1 MVGTGTE
8 KLIID
13 TQKTL
18 SVLTY
23 SITILVPILLFLI
36 IYYLINIGNRH
47 IEKDRR
53 IQIDLKFVI
62 KLMIFLVAIYI
73 LNIIFRNYPILGDTL
88 WSIVIAAILAYV
100 INPLVNFFE
109 KKGIK
114 RVVGLIIVYVGFIV
128 IVGLLLF
135 IVIPNTIAEVSKL
148 FANLPDTISNWSDN
162 VDEYL
167 NKFRDTFNAA
177 KGADQT
183 YDPVSD
189 VTNSLQVFTNKFS
202 RTILSYLETLP
213 SKFTLVASKIIR
225 FVFTLVLSFYFV
237 LDKDEFVAKIRDLV
251 PSKYREDASYL
262 ARRINEALMD
272 FVKGRLLMAVFVGAA
287 TAIVLLIFRVN
298 FAIIVG
304 LLTMIGDI
312 IPYIGP
318 FIAFVPAVLFAAMD
332 SPIKA
337 LIIAACFVII
347 QWLENNILAGKL
359 IGGTTGLHPVV
370 VLLSILVGGGIFGVA
385 GMILSVPVVSIII
398 ILIDF
403 ARMKL
408 NEKRTHPVN

>member
-225 FVFTLVLSFYFV
+225 FVFTLVLSFY
-237 LDKDEFVAKIRDLV
+237 L
-251 PSKYREDASYL
+251 S
-262 ARRINEALMD
+262 
-272 FVKGRLLMAVFVGAA
+272 
-287 TAIVLLIFRVN
+287 LIH
-298 FAIIVG
+298 I
-304 LLTMIGDI
+304 
-312 IPYIGP
+312 
-318 FIAFVPAVLFAAMD
+318 
-332 SPIKA
+332 
-337 LIIAACFVII
+337 
-347 QWLENNILAGKL
+347 
-359 IGGTTGLHPVV
+359 
-370 VLLSILVGGGIFGVA
+370 
-385 GMILSVPVVSIII
+385 
-398 ILIDF
+398 
-403 ARMKL
+403 
-408 NEKRTHPVN
+408 